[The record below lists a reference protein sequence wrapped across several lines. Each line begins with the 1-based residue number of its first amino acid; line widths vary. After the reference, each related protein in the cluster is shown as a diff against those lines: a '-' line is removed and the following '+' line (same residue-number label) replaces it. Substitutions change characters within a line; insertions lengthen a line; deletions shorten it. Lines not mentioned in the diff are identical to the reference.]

1 MADEDPADQPDQ
13 DEERES
19 IWSVRKEDLAW
30 YSVLFPVLWLIGT
43 VYYTVTI
50 FLRHENFADAIDM
63 LIVRIGVTGLSSA
76 VLSLMIIAGKRGL
89 VMPLFNWY
97 ADREAKRKQRSEQDR
112 QRGLAEGRSEGRSEG
127 LAEGRVEGRVEGRAE
142 GRVEG
147 RVEGR
152 AEGIAEANAQWEA
165 WNARRE
171 VAAANGGGFDEPPP
185 SQSGE
190 SRDYH

>member
-1 MADEDPADQPDQ
+1 MAETDPTDQ

-19 IWSVRKEDLAW
+19 IWSVRKDDLAW

-112 QRGLAEGRSEGRSEG
+112 QRGLAEGRSEG
-127 LAEGRVEGRVEGRAE
+127 LAEGRVEGRIEGRVEGRAE
-142 GRVEG
+142 GL
-147 RVEGR
+147 
-152 AEGIAEANAQWEA
+152 AEANAQWEA
-165 WNARRE
+165 WNARRQ
-171 VAAANGGGFDEPPP
+171 VAEANGGGFDEPPP